1 MKRIVGIIGSGF
13 SGISA
18 AAYLAKEG
26 YKVHVLEKNAEAGG
40 RARQFNTPEGFAFDM
55 GPSWY
60 WMPGVF
66 EKFFNDFGYR
76 SGDFYELR
84 LLDPSFEMVFGNNDS
99 LVIPADFTKLCDIF
113 DSIEIGSSAK
123 LKRFIREAELKY
135 RLGMEDFAY
144 KPSLSIVEYLTASA
158 IKNSLTADLFVSFS
172 RHVRKYFSDPR
183 LIALMEFPVLFLGAK
198 PSAIPAIYSLM
209 NYAGLKLGTWYPMG
223 GFGKVIAA
231 MKTVAEQNGVHFRFN
246 AEVEKIIV
254 GNEAASGVKING
266 HSMFFDGIIAAADYH
281 HVEEDLLGEK
291 HRNYRDSYWNKKTL
305 APSCLIFYLGI
316 SKKIKRL
323 QHHTLFFDKDLEQH
337 SDEIYTDPQWPSNPL
352 FYACCPSKTDPG
364 VAPAGHENVFLLM
377 PIAAGL
383 PDDNHTREKYFSVIL
398 ERLEQFVGEPVQP
411 NIVFKK
417 SYCINNFVE
426 DYHSYKGN
434 AYGLANTLWQTA
446 TLKPKIKNRKLKNL
460 FYAGQL
466 TVPGPGVPPSII
478 SGRIAA
484 KLLSKYL
491 AKKND
496 EVIV

>member
-1 MKRIVGIIGSGF
+1 MSIIGAGF

-18 AAYLAKEG
+18 AAYLARQG
-26 YKVHVLEKNAEAGG
+26 YQVHVFEKNAEAGG
-40 RARQFNTPEGFAFDM
+40 RARQLTTPEGFVFDM

-60 WMPGVF
+60 WMPGIF

-76 SGDFYELR
+76 SSDFYQLQ
-84 LLDPSFEMVFGNNDS
+84 LLDPSFEMVFGKNET
-99 LVIPADFTKLCDIF
+99 LVIPADFKELCKIF
-113 DSIEIGSSAK
+113 ESIETGGSAK
-123 LKRFIREAELKY
+123 LKRFMREGELKY
-135 RLGMEDFAY
+135 RLGMEDLVY
-144 KPSLSIVEYLTASA
+144 KPSLSITEYFTSST
-158 IKNSLTADLFVSFS
+158 IRNSLRFDLFVSFS

-198 PSAIPAIYSLM
+198 PTQIPALYSLM
-209 NYAGLKLGTWYPMG
+209 NYAGLKLGTWYPIG

-231 MKTVAEQNGVHFRFN
+231 MKNVAEENGAEFHLN

-254 GNEAASGVKING
+254 GNGLASGLRINDN
-266 HSMFFDGIIAAADYH
+266 SIFSDGIVATADYH
-281 HVEEDLLGEK
+281 HVEESLLSWK
-291 HRNYRDSYWNKKTL
+291 DRNYQPNYWKKKIL

-316 SKKIKRL
+316 NKTIKRL
-323 QHHTLFFDKDLEQH
+323 HHHTLFFDEDLEQH
-337 SDEIYTDPQWPSNPL
+337 SYEIYTEPQWPSKPL
-352 FYACCPSKTDPG
+352 FYACCPSKTDPT
-364 VAPAGHENVFLLM
+364 VAPAGHENIFLLM

-383 PDDNHTREKYFSVIL
+383 DDDGETRQQYFSVMIK
-398 ERLEQFVGEPVQP
+398 RLEEFVNESIQP

-434 AYGLANTLWQTA
+434 AYGLANTLLQTA
-446 TLKPKIKNRKLKNL
+446 ILKPKIKNRKLKNL

-484 KLLSKYL
+484 GLLSKYL
-491 AKKND
+491 AKKKD
-496 EVIV
+496 EVVV